1 MFQDKIW
8 VVDEAKLYPEL
19 VEALS
24 EGKAVIHDG
33 VAYWAKGSGST
44 GVIQHIPFKESL
56 AQSAEEA
63 LKIAQ
68 TTTVIASAI
77 STGIILAAIAVQTR
91 YLTAKL
97 VKIQET
103 VDVIAKDIH
112 MQNRIFYM
120 DKITEYIGH
129 IEFARTLLKDRS
141 LSDEIQ
147 EPASP
152 LLMQLA
158 SKRSQVMFFI
168 DHILNFAKSTS
179 DVSEKHFEIILN
191 FVQMMLSI
199 MPFGVHI
206 EYLLASRIGKPRLA
220 EQILIDG
227 AGRFN
232 DSISLYKNF
241 MNDLH
246 RDLIKGQLGDR
257 KGIYQ
262 QIESQAKILINSEE
276 TKILLSLPMGRI
288 ASPELRPYGG

>member
-19 VEALS
+19 VKALS

-33 VAYWAKGSGST
+33 VAYWAEGSGST
-44 GVIQHIPFKESL
+44 GVIQHIPFKETL

-147 EPASP
+147 ELASP
-152 LLMQLA
+152 LLTQLA

-179 DVSEKHFEIILN
+179 DVSEKHFELILN

-227 AGRFN
+227 ACRFN

-257 KGIYQ
+257 KGVYQ
-262 QIESQAKILINSEE
+262 QIESQAKTLINSEE
-276 TKILLSLPMGRI
+276 NKILLSLPMGRI
-288 ASPELRPYGG
+288 ASSPALSIH

>member
-8 VVDEAKLYPEL
+8 IVDEVKLYPEL
-19 VEALS
+19 VKALS

-33 VAYWAKGSGST
+33 VAYWAEGSGKT
-44 GVIQHIPFKESL
+44 GVIQHLPFKETIAESV
-56 AQSAEEA
+56 EEA

-68 TTTVIASAI
+68 TTTVIAVAI

-97 VKIQET
+97 NKIQET

-112 MQNRIFYM
+112 MQNKIFYM
-120 DKITEYIGH
+120 DKITEYIGY

-147 EPASP
+147 ELASP
-152 LLMQLA
+152 LLTQLA

-168 DHILNFAKSTS
+168 DNILNFAKSTS
-179 DVSEKHFEIILN
+179 DVSEKHFELILN

-220 EQILIDG
+220 EQMLIDG
-227 AGRFN
+227 AARFN

-246 RDLIKGQLGDR
+246 RELIKGQLGER

-262 QIESQAKILINSEE
+262 QIESQAKLVINSEE
-276 TKILLSLPMGRI
+276 NKILLSLPMGRI
-288 ASPELRPYGG
+288 ASPALSID